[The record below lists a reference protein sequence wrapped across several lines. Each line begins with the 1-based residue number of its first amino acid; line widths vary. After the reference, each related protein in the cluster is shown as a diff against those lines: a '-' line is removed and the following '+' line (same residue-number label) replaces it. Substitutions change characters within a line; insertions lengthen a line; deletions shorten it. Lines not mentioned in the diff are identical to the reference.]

1 MYVSL
6 DSGHKLL
13 SKASEFTPHR
23 QRLRPVVPFTSD
35 PCPSRRNLSHAYF
48 LWESGLFSASSYFM
62 TEVECFSSLHLI
74 FAYNYLHIRL
84 QF

>member
-1 MYVSL
+1 MSPQTL
-6 DSGHKLL
+6 GIKL
-13 SKASEFTPHR
+13 KPKTSEFTANC

-35 PCPSRRNLSHAYF
+35 LCPCQWTQGNAYF
-48 LWESGLFSASSYFM
+48 LWESGLFLASSYFM